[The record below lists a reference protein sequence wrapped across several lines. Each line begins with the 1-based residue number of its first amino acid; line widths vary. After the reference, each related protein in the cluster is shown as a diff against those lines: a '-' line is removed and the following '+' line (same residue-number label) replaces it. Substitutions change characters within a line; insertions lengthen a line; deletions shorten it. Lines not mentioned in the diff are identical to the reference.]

1 MIKKANDQYAA
12 WLAQAT
18 ANKAALHYYDCPH
31 CGASTATLT
40 PPVGD
45 VWNSFATCPY
55 CAGLYFKV
63 ATNEKGTP
71 AVNIQTVPEVVS
83 G

>member
-45 VWNSFATCPY
+45 VWNSFATCP
-55 CAGLYFKV
+55 
-63 ATNEKGTP
+63 
-71 AVNIQTVPEVVS
+71 S
-83 G
+83 